1 MLWTDALEGYWLARR
16 RDFSRYTVRGYAQVF
31 KEFGASVGPTMHV
44 EAINRDHVRAF
55 LNGMAARGLADKT
68 VLNAWVALSSFW
80 SWAEDDLGVRHVV
93 RDGVQKPKA
102 RRPQI
107 DPYSEQEVAAIL
119 AEVELGNEWAT
130 PAGKR
135 VRSKRPSA
143 ARDRAI
149 ILVLLDAGLRAQ
161 ELCDLRIEDVDL
173 KTGKARIRHG
183 KGDKE
188 RLVWLG
194 EAARKAI
201 WRYLVGRKGA
211 QAGEALFCS
220 ARAGR
225 GAKVRPLEVG
235 NVRHIVQRI
244 AERAGVDGS
253 NLHRFRHT
261 FAVSFLRNGGSVLA
275 LQALLGHENMA
286 TVRIYARLAEV
297 DLRDAH
303 KRASPADN
311 WNL

>member
-1 MLWTDALEGYWLARR
+1 MLWEDALEGYWLARR

-31 KEFGASVGPTMHV
+31 REFGAHVGPAMHV
-44 EAINRDHVRAF
+44 ERISREQVRAF

-68 VLNAWVALSSFW
+68 ILNAWVALSSFW
-80 SWAEDDLGVRHVV
+80 SWAEADLGAAHVI
-93 RDGVQKPKA
+93 RAGVQKPKA

-107 DPYSEQEVAAIL
+107 DPYSAQEVAAIL
-119 AEVELGNEWAT
+119 AQVELGNEWET

-135 VRSKRPSA
+135 VRSKRPTA

-149 ILVLLDAGLRAQ
+149 LLVLLDAGLRAQ
-161 ELCDLRIEDVDL
+161 ELCDLTVGDVDL
-173 KTGKARIRHG
+173 KTGKARVRHG

-201 WRYLVGRKGA
+201 WRSLLGRKGA
-211 QAGEALFCS
+211 GAGEPLFC
-220 ARAGR
+220 ALR
-225 GAKVRPLEVG
+225 GAQCRPLEVG

-244 AERAGVDGS
+244 AARAGVEGA
-253 NLHRFRHT
+253 NLHKFRHT
-261 FAVSFLRNGGSVLA
+261 FAIAFLRNGGSVLA
-275 LQALLGHENMA
+275 LQALLGHESLS

-297 DLRDAH
+297 DLREAH
-303 KRASPADN
+303 QRASPADN
-311 WNL
+311 WKL